1 VTLVRL
7 FAVAIGHARRRLV
20 LSAAAALVAA
30 LAAGGVVYLIGD
42 SVQRSNQ
49 LLTDLNSPDVR
60 SITIR
65 ANSDQTAR
73 DLLPARTV
81 ADIAALPGVERAVGL
96 SKVNSATSSV
106 VNDPAVTV
114 GYFIGATLTG
124 DPPYRLTAGRE
135 PRPGEAIVSTTAAD
149 RLRLGTPTAGQ
160 IRVDNNLVA
169 TVGIYR
175 APDLG
180 AITDLLDTSVLSPQT
195 NYDAGYFLAVII
207 VRQPSDVTVVV
218 DATAQLLNQ
227 FGNNHYT
234 IQYDERAA
242 TVEQLVSKAGRS
254 GVRSTAIAILAI
266 SALIEAA
273 IAFLN
278 ATLQRR
284 EIARRRALGFTRAM
298 VFGTLMIE
306 GGLIATVGAAIGAT
320 VATLTLSLTT
330 QPNNTDLSQP
340 LATGAL
346 IALIA
351 LAATIPGG
359 ALAAYQDPARILRVP

>member
-1 VTLVRL
+1 MATGSVQHGRVHA
-7 FAVAIGHARRRLV
+7 AVHI
-20 LSAAAALVAA
+20 AAAVEMLRA
-30 LAAGGVVYLIGD
+30 D
-42 SVQRSNQ
+42 VQRHF
-49 LLTDLNSPDVR
+49 R
-60 SITIR
+60 
-65 ANSDQTAR
+65 
-73 DLLPARTV
+73 V
-81 ADIAALPGVERAVGL
+81 AV
-96 SKVNSATSSV
+96 
-106 VNDPAVTV
+106 
-114 GYFIGATLTG
+114 
-124 DPPYRLTAGRE
+124 
-135 PRPGEAIVSTTAAD
+135 
-149 RLRLGTPTAGQ
+149 
-160 IRVDNNLVA
+160 
-169 TVGIYR
+169 

-218 DATAQLLNQ
+218 DATARLLNQ
-227 FGNNHYT
+227 FGNDHYT